1 MRQLGLRAH
10 DDVVDWDVDE
20 LDEEPDEALKDRI
33 LKNRKQR
40 LKYPSITIMPNPMAV
55 AIAILENSFLSGF
68 VHLKHSI

>member
-10 DDVVDWDVDE
+10 NDVVDGDVDE

-40 LKYPSITIMPNPMAV
+40 LKYPSITIMPKPMAV

-68 VHLKHSI
+68 VHLERSI